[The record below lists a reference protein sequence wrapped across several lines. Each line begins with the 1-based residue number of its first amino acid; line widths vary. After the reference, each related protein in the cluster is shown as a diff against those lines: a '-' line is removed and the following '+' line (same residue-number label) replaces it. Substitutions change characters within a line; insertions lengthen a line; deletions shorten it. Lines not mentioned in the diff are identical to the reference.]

1 MKRNIS
7 FGDQIPTKAQAM
19 KGKGVGRMKRRIMP
33 QKQNGEKEEKKVIIE
48 GIKLENNYAFFFK

>member
-48 GIKLENNYAFFFK
+48 ENKVRK